1 MNLSQRLAGARPAV
15 HPGPVLSWSVQAV
28 TSMAAALVIRMVMAL
43 AQRRRGEVLLELPF
57 AAILGL
63 VLLGPS
69 VAGSFFTHLPSLGR
83 G

>member
-1 MNLSQRLAGARPAV
+1 MNPAGA
-15 HPGPVLSWSVQAV
+15 VQVVA
-28 TSMAAALVIRMVMAL
+28 SMAATALVIPMVMAL
-43 AQRRRGEVLLELPF
+43 AQRRYPEVLLKLLF

-83 G
+83 V